1 MDAIQTIAQK
11 LVGKAGGTNQPVADG
26 SVAAIFKALLN
37 KDGDAGFDAV
47 ASLESSSGFLSGEES
62 NDYVANETDVDSESS
77 DDKPEEPEAKADDNA
92 DDSDEDTD
100 TSNEEDGS
108 EDQDASA
115 SDEDN
120 EGAGEE
126 ASADAAQDADGA
138 ADAAVGAAQA
148 QVLKEVATDGT
159 ETGDEALAAA
169 IQAAGAQQQGQ
180 QQSNNGQNNAAV
192 QAAASAGQNANDQ
205 ARQAF
210 QAAAGQQTAA
220 DVDGEDGLT
229 QTQTAQ
235 TAVKSQAQGQAN
247 AQTNGQ
253 ANQQQN
259 AAAQQQAKDLA
270 NKVGE
275 DAKLRVQ
282 VTVTDESSKQL
293 NKNSALLA
301 SASRIALEGPE
312 NVRNQIAASSFN
324 NWNSYQGP
332 NAQGQAVAN
341 GGQGVGQAAPQAQP
355 QQPVTPVEQSSNQ
368 APTPTP
374 SPSAPLSQSPTAQQG
389 NPRVGLETAERSAS
403 LSTSSSS
410 ASASASASSSA
421 TTQTTTTNTAPQP
434 ASAPTS
440 TTNGQSQFAQQVQT
454 TTQGAERT
462 QTQGT
467 QVIDQIRVAVTKG
480 AKQGLD
486 RVQIQLKPAELGR
499 VDVRLE
505 MNAENQVRV
514 TVTAES
520 RDTLDLMQ
528 RDSRGLEK
536 ALQDAGLRTDSDD
549 IEFEL
554 REEDGT
560 QLADKQDGNGEQG
573 GNEDGD
579 SANDNDALLEEENY
593 DYAAAAEARGGVDTH
608 A

>member
-1 MDAIQTIAQK
+1 MDAIQNIAQK
-11 LVGKAGGTNQPVADG
+11 LVAKTGVASGPIADG
-26 SVAAIFKALLN
+26 SVAAMFKALLN
-37 KDGDAGFDAV
+37 NKDQSEFDAV
-47 ASLESSSGFLSGEES
+47 ASLETGSGLLAGEES
-62 NDYVANETDVDSESS
+62 NDYVANEADLDSDASEDHS
-77 DDKPEEPEAKADDNA
+77 EEPEAKADDGSDENTDDA
-92 DDSDEDTD
+92 DSNEDDSASD
-100 TSNEEDGS
+100 
-108 EDQDASA
+108 DQEASA
-115 SDEDN
+115 SDEESD
-120 EGAGEE
+120 GAGDEANAE
-126 ASADAAQDADGA
+126 ASQDSDGA

-148 QVLKEVATDGT
+148 QVLKEVATDGSAI
-159 ETGDEALAAA
+159 GDDAIVAAV
-169 IQAAGAQQQGQ
+169 QAVDTQGQNQ
-180 QQSNNGQNNAAV
+180 QQSNNGQNAAAV
-192 QAAASAGQNANDQ
+192 QAAAAAGQDANAQ

-210 QAAAGQQTAA
+210 QAAAGQQAA
-220 DVDGEDGLT
+220 TQSEGEDGLT
-229 QTQTAQ
+229 QTQAAQ
-235 TAVKSQAQGQAN
+235 NAVKSQGQGQAN

-253 ANQQQN
+253 ANQQNN

-282 VTVTDESSKQL
+282 VSVTDESSKQL
-293 NKNSALLA
+293 NKNSSLLA

-324 NWNSYQGP
+324 SWNSYQGP

-341 GGQGVGQAAPQAQP
+341 GGQGVGQTAPQPQT

-389 NPRVGLETAERSAS
+389 DQRLGLETADRSSAVKSAAS
-403 LSTSSSS
+403 TATATTSSSAAQS
-410 ASASASASSSA
+410 STASSSA
-421 TTQTTTTNTAPQP
+421 AQP

-454 TTQGAERT
+454 TTQGGERT

-505 MNAENQVRV
+505 MNADNQVRV
-514 TVTAES
+514 TVVAEN

-560 QLADKQDGNGEQG
+560 QLADKQDGKGEQG
-573 GNEDGD
+573 D
-579 SANDNDALLEEENY
+579 SGEGEGANDNDALLDEENY